1 MESRARSNINV
12 LAAKLVE
19 TSNNH
24 SLLSYNKF
32 HRCCDSSQA
41 DVQADA
47 VRPHLTHM
55 LEEWKD
61 AGWRLGVGLVLE
73 RATGRPLVEVQGP
86 WRLEKGASRDVLPA
100 SAPRVVAQE
109 FDASGV

>member
-1 MESRARSNINV
+1 MSWQPSLSKLRTIILCFLIINST
-12 LAAKLVE
+12 AAAPTVP
-19 TSNNH
+19 
-24 SLLSYNKF
+24 
-32 HRCCDSSQA
+32 CAVDDSSKA

-73 RATGRPLVEVQGP
+73 RATGRPLEVQRP
-86 WRLEKGASRDVLPA
+86 WRLEKGTSRDVLPA

>member
-32 HRCCDSSQA
+32 YRCCDSSQA

-73 RATGRPLVEVQGP
+73 RATGRA
-86 WRLEKGASRDVLPA
+86 LEA
-100 SAPRVVAQE
+100 
-109 FDASGV
+109 